1 MNFAVITGEFVGRD
15 ATIIGLFT
23 VISMAL
29 VVEII
34 AVVVIVALMTM
45 AFLFVKLVVAM
56 RRRDRVNE
64 IW

>member
-1 MNFAVITGEFVGRD
+1 MNFAVITGEFVG
-15 ATIIGLFT
+15 LFT
-23 VISMAL
+23 VIAMAL

-45 AFLFVKLVVAM
+45 AFLFVKLVVAL
-56 RRRDRVNE
+56 RRRDHVNE